1 MIEYIDLCKTGKKT
15 KDLYKFNK
23 IKIENEDIIEVSLF
37 NNTKLNIS
45 QNLINSLK
53 EKISS
58 VKNDESEI
66 FVYSDGGCNVNS
78 NSIVGII

>member
-1 MIEYIDLCKTGKKT
+1 MIEYLENSKSAKKTGV
-15 KDLYKFNK
+15 LYKFNK

-66 FVYSDGGCNVNS
+66 YVQSDGGCNVNS
-78 NSIVGII
+78 NSLV